1 MTPNEIAIARS
12 VIYASLFDYPLTLD
26 QLHHAL
32 LESDQSPSEIL
43 ATYGSSERLRR
54 VIGFRDGFFFP
65 GRPGRAGPVSG
76 GIVRCAAGRFLQR
89 YRSVLRLIC
98 AVPFTRYGG
107 ALGQHRSSEPRAW
120 RRPRSL
126 HRGSWPARPGPSRSP
141 SWC

>member
-43 ATYGSSERLRR
+43 ATYDSSERLRR

-65 GRPGRAGPVSG
+65 AGRDELVGER
-76 GIVRCAAGRFLQR
+76 GIAKRAAGRFC
-89 YRSVLRLIC
+89 S
-98 AVPFTRYGG
+98 AT
-107 ALGQHRSSEPRAW
+107 
-120 RRPRSL
+120 
-126 HRGSWPARPGPSRSP
+126 ARFCG
-141 SWC
+141 